1 MNTPIAIVV
10 LTKDEPDFLEKTV
23 NSIIK
28 RTKYPYE
35 LFIVDNCSNFDKQ
48 KVLLES
54 YRELEAVHVIL
65 NKKNEWPSGFNRAI
79 DVINTRRDLSS
90 EYMVLTDGDIVVP
103 NPINQVCWLE
113 YLKQK
118 MDNNV
123 IIGKLGLA
131 LDDLE
136 FTKGKEGFSKIYD
149 EELSYTKGPMIG
161 DMVIAPVDT
170 ALAIYRQDLFV
181 MKNFKMVP
189 GHASLVRP
197 YYYICRTN
205 QTYQAEH
212 LGFKSYKR
220 PNKEQTKEKIIC
232 FTKYAG
238 FVDPIVLSR
247 TSKRVRYFYK
257 TFHHVFRAY
266 WFFKVVFYWIVYI
279 VPRFP
284 RNLNAIQSG
293 RKYKHE

>member
-1 MNTPIAIVV
+1 
-10 LTKDEPDFLEKTV
+10 
-23 NSIIK
+23 
-28 RTKYPYE
+28 
-35 LFIVDNCSNFDKQ
+35 
-48 KVLLES
+48 
-54 YRELEAVHVIL
+54 
-65 NKKNEWPSGFNRAI
+65 
-79 DVINTRRDLSS
+79 
-90 EYMVLTDGDIVVP
+90 MVLTDGDIVVP
-103 NPINQVCWLE
+103 KPIKQVCWLE

-136 FTKGKEGFSKIYD
+136 FTKGKEEFSKIYK
-149 EELSYTKGPMIG
+149 EELSYIKGPMIG

-189 GHASLVRP
+189 GHASLVKP
-197 YYYICRTN
+197 YYYICRAN
-205 QTYQAEH
+205 QAYQGEH
-212 LGFKSYKR
+212 LGFKSYQK
-220 PNKEQTKEKIIC
+220 PNEEQIKEKIIC

-238 FVDPIVLSR
+238 FVDPIVLSK

-257 TFHHVFRAY
+257 MFHHVFRAY
-266 WFFKVVFYWIVYI
+266 WFLKVVFYWVVYI
-279 VPRFP
+279 TPRFP
-284 RNLNAIQSG
+284 RNLNEIQSG